1 MSWRCVQ
8 VIAGSEREPPIAGH
22 RLRAEGMHVIG
33 PASASAP
40 SARSRRAINRAPA
53 GLKAGRPSVWHPT
66 RVSAS
71 RAIGRLALLGACVLL
86 PVTGQAQQ
94 TSWVLALPPLRGE
107 PAPNAARPAHD
118 AVRDRLDT
126 DATVTLWQ
134 KAQVF
139 DGGAACED
147 ARLQALA
154 DYDTAVRSADPDKVS
169 GDEKERL
176 VRLAQRAFGRC
187 VPAFAFSGRDQRG

>member
-1 MSWRCVQ
+1 
-8 VIAGSEREPPIAGH
+8 
-22 RLRAEGMHVIG
+22 MHDIG
-33 PASASAP
+33 PASASAA
-40 SARSRRAINRAPA
+40 SARASRAINRAPT
-53 GLKAGRPSVWHPT
+53 GLKAGRASVWHPSG
-66 RVSAS
+66 VSVS
-71 RAIGRLALLGACVLL
+71 RAIRRLALLGACVLL

-94 TSWVLALPPLRGE
+94 MSWVLAVPPLRDE
-107 PAPNAARPAHD
+107 PAPSAARQAHD
-118 AVRDRLDT
+118 AFRDRLDT
-126 DATVTLWQ
+126 DAAVTLWQ

-154 DYDTAVRSADPDKVS
+154 DYDAAVRSADPDKVS

-187 VPAFAFSGRDQRG
+187 VPALAFSGRDPRG